1 MEYVIDLAPG
11 VTYTNEGIFETVKVL
26 CSGNYQFEVTNIP
39 HRMHVRT
46 FGSTQSIS
54 SFKEELQVG
63 LLDVYLDNGYY
74 GDKRRWGFSKYELQ
88 KVNKAALIKSITE
101 TTGMSA
107 MGYSDE
113 PQEYWEIQYSHSF
126 AGKFIRKWI
135 ENTHPEY
142 EIYNCFDDVIT
153 SFQALTGIGSFD
165 MVPKYDKK
173 MVLFKD
179 FTYQKA
185 KNGQGIYGIYR
196 SLTLDIE
203 VPAKVYTDEDTK
215 NAVHPISC
223 IGCSFVDENNKQTR
237 RIFYFGPYLENST
250 ITDKRYET
258 EYDMLLDFNKW
269 VIATDPQF
277 VYGYNSNTYDIP
289 YIFTRFRKLNI
300 DYSKWSKVDRC
311 APVLKEYDKEGMTL
325 VNVECPGR
333 IFIDILPLVR
343 SKLKLPVYKLD
354 YVARDQ
360 GLGCKDDIKH
370 SQLYE
375 YYYGGDVVKR
385 DKVLAYCLQ
394 DVELTW
400 KLTKK
405 LKLFVQLI
413 STCRLMRV
421 RCSDSMTRGRTF
433 LIFQYIYANFK
444 DRYFFPNEHPNR
456 FLYTVKGMKFYIQQN
471 EDGEKYEGAYVLD
484 PTFGLYEGLITTLD
498 FNSLY
503 PSIII
508 EHNLCPSTNIPY
520 SLSFNYNGAEK
531 RDDATIDMYFTD
543 LEIDDNGRKK
553 VKKKNLKAIWND
565 NVQVDLE
572 RQLPPHI
579 TTPLGFA
586 FVTKDVEEGIMP
598 QFCRVLK
605 ESRALINAELE
616 QETDPDIRT
625 ALDIYQK
632 ELKILNNSGYGMHGT
647 NHSKLC
653 HFGVAASITAY
664 GKYYITGIVNEIQQR
679 FSMENRGKFENP
691 ALVVNVRYGDTD
703 SMFMHIRCYHL
714 QEDGSW
720 KEQVKFS
727 PEESWKYSERLQ
739 YFVNVESKVRVG
751 ELKMGIDDV
760 SSRVILYAKK
770 KYFKRKITRKEKIDK
785 DGNKYY
791 EYGQDI
797 KVMGI
802 DTREVYPFCRKVIKY
817 MFQIIADA
825 EDLEDCKR
833 KVSFYIWSMYT
844 LLVSGNVP
852 REEFIRTKKLS
863 KPIEEYDNDNEAHV
877 RCARIL
883 LARGD
888 AESQVKVGERIPYY
902 HCQVISL
909 KSNKTENVIPVSVA
923 DEDGYEIDYQ
933 EYASIFVTKLS
944 MYLENVIFTPLEF
957 CDLFDYGRYPHRA
970 AKNPKQAPQI
980 LESVKR
986 DKPKGHRKKGQK
998 AGKDGKKYKQTQI
1011 GFETSER
1018 VTQTKV
1024 EQTTQKAVFC
1034 KSRTIGNFFE
1044 KAKRL
1049 KNTE

>member
-11 VTYTNEGIFETVKVL
+11 VIHTNEGIFETVKVL
-26 CSGNYQFEVTNIP
+26 CSGDYQFDVTNIP

-46 FGSTQSIS
+46 FRSGCDLEHFTN
-54 SFKEELQVG
+54 ELRLH
-63 LLDVYLDNGYY
+63 LLQARLSNGYY
-74 GDKRRWGFSKYELQ
+74 GDKKRWGFSYNELQ
-88 KVNKAALIKSITE
+88 RVNKTTFIKSIVPVK
-101 TTGMSA
+101 GMSA
-107 MGYSDE
+107 MGYYEDE
-113 PQEYWEIQYSHSF
+113 QDYWEIQYTHSF
-126 AGKFIRKWI
+126 IAQNIRGWI
-135 ENTHPEY
+135 EREYPEY
-142 EIYNCFDDVIT
+142 EVYNCFDNVIT

-165 MVPKYDKK
+165 KVPRGTSKY
-173 MVLFKD
+173 VSYNQ
-179 FTYQKA
+179 FTYEKA
-185 KNGQGIYGIYR
+185 KNGQGIFGIYR

-203 VPAKVYTDEDTK
+203 VPAKKYTDEDTK

-223 IGCSFVDENNKQTR
+223 IGCLFVNEKDELTR
-237 RIFYFGPYLENST
+237 RIFYFGPFLENST
-250 ITDKRYET
+250 IEDKRYED
-258 EYDMLLDFNKW
+258 EYTMLCEFNKW

-277 VYGYNSNTYDIP
+277 IYGYNSNTYDIP
-289 YIFTRFRKLNI
+289 YIFGRFRKLNI

-311 APVLKEYDKEGMTL
+311 FPVLKEYEKDGMTL
-325 VNVECPGR
+325 MNVECPGR
-333 IFIDILPLVR
+333 IFVDILPLVR
-343 SKLKLPVYKLD
+343 TKLKLPMYTLD
-354 YVARDQ
+354 AVARDQ

-375 YYYGGDVVKR
+375 YYYEGGVVKR
-385 DKVLAYCLQ
+385 DMVLAYCMQ
-394 DVELTW
+394 DVALTW
-400 KLTKK
+400 KLAKK
-405 LKLFVQLI
+405 LKIFVQLI

-421 RCSDSMTRGRTF
+421 RCSDSMIRGRTF

-456 FLYTVKGMKFYIQQN
+456 YLNTVKGLPFYIAQN
-471 EDGEKYEGAYVLD
+471 EAGEKYEGAYVLD

-508 EHNLCPSTNIPY
+508 EHNLCPSTNLVY
-520 SLSFNYNGAEK
+520 STKFNYTANEK
-531 RDDATIDMYFTD
+531 RDAATLDTFFTD
-543 LEIDDNGRKK
+543 LKIDDNGRKT
-553 VKKKNLKAIWND
+553 VKKANL
-565 NVQVDLE
+565 NVMWDDGITIDPEKV
-572 RQLPPHI
+572 LPPHI
-579 TTPLGFA
+579 VTPLGFA
-586 FVTKDVEEGIMP
+586 FVTKDVKEGIMP

-616 QETDPDIRT
+616 QEPDPDIRA

-632 ELKILNNSGYGMHGT
+632 EIKTLNNSGYGMHGT

-664 GKYYITGIVNEIQQR
+664 GKYYIMGIVDEIQKR
-679 FSMENRGKFENP
+679 FSMENRGKFEIP

-703 SMFMHIRCYHL
+703 SMFMHIRCFHL
-714 QEDGSW
+714 NGDGVW
-720 KEQVKFS
+720 VEQVKFT
-727 PEESWKYSERLQ
+727 PEESWTYSERLQ

-770 KYFKRKITRKEKIDK
+770 KYFKRKITKKEKTDK
-785 DGNKYY
+785 NGNKYI

-817 MFQIIADA
+817 MFQIIAN
-825 EDLEDCKR
+825 EDDFEECKR
-833 KVSFYIWSMYT
+833 KVEFYIWSMYT

-852 REEFIRTKKLS
+852 RKEFIRTKKLS

-888 AESQVKVGERIPYY
+888 TESQVKVGERIPYY
-902 HCQVISL
+902 HCQVIGL
-909 KSNKTENVIPVSVA
+909 KSNKTENVIPMLVA
-923 DEDGYEIDYQ
+923 DEDGYEIDYE

-944 MYLENVIFTPLEF
+944 MYLENVIFSPIEF
-957 CDLFDYGRYPHRA
+957 RDLFDYRRYPIRA
-970 AKNPKQAPQI
+970 SKNPKHAPQI

-986 DKPKGHRKKGQK
+986 DKPKGQRKKDK
-998 AGKDGKKYKQTQI
+998 KSTGKKYRQKQIDFDVAEKPQVAKMTQ
-1011 GFETSER
+1011 SSA
-1018 VTQTKV
+1018 
-1024 EQTTQKAVFC
+1024 QKAVFS

-1044 KAKRL
+1044 AAKRAR
-1049 KNTE
+1049 KQE